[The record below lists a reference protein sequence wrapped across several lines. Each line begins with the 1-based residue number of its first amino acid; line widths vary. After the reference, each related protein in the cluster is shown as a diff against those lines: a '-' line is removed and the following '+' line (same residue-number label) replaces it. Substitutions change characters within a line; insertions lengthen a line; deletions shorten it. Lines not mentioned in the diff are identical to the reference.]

1 MRYPMKKSIWD
12 HFAAIPDPRVE
23 RTKRHELHDILVT
36 AVCAVIC
43 GAEYWT
49 DVEMF
54 GKVNEPWF
62 RTFLELPNGIASHDT
77 FGRVFA
83 ALDPQALEAA
93 MRAFVVDLAGSSRGQ
108 HVAIDGKTLRN
119 SFDRASAKAALH
131 MVSAW
136 AHENHV
142 AFGQLAVEAKSN
154 EITAIPELL
163 KLLDVQEAT
172 VTIDAMGCQR
182 EIAAQI
188 IDQGGDYVL
197 ALKANQGTLYQDV
210 RLYLDDGIANGF
222 VGQQDFWET
231 VEKGHGRL
239 ETRRV
244 WTTSEVAWL
253 QDRHDWPGLG
263 SLTVIERERQS
274 NDLWERKRHYFL
286 SSHPGHCAQRL
297 GTLIR
302 QHWSVEAQLHWSL
315 DVSFHEDGCRVRLNN
330 AAENFSRLR
339 RIALMLLKQEKT
351 VKAGV
356 AAKRL
361 RAGWD
366 RDYLLK
372 ILGI

>member
-1 MRYPMKKSIWD
+1 MSKSIWD
-12 HFAAIPDPRVE
+12 HFAAVPDPRVE
-23 RTKRHELHDILVT
+23 RTKRHELQDILVIG
-36 AVCAVIC
+36 VCAVIC
-43 GAEYWT
+43 GAEHWT

-54 GKVNEPWF
+54 GNVNKEWF
-62 RTFLELPNGIASHDT
+62 GTFLDLPNGIPSHDT

-83 ALDPQALEAA
+83 ALDPDAFEAV
-93 MRAFVVDLAGSSRGQ
+93 MQAFVADLAGSSRGK
-108 HVAIDGKTLRN
+108 HIAIDGKTLRN
-119 SFDRASAKAALH
+119 SFDRARAQGPLH

-136 AHENHV
+136 VHENCV
-142 AFGQLAVEAKSN
+142 AFGQRTVDAKSN

-163 KLLDVQEAT
+163 KLLDVEEAT
-172 VTIDAMGCQR
+172 VTIDAMGCQK
-182 EIAAQI
+182 EIAEQI
-188 IDQGGDYVL
+188 VDQGGDYVL
-197 ALKANQGTLYQDV
+197 ALKANQGTLYEDA
-210 RLYLDDGIANGF
+210 RMYMEDGIAHGF
-222 VGQQDFWET
+222 AGEQDFWET

-244 WTTSEVAWL
+244 WTTSDVGWL
-253 QDRHDWPGLG
+253 QERHDWPGLG
-263 SLTVIERERQS
+263 SLTAIERERQV
-274 NDLWERKRHYFL
+274 NGQCERKRHYFI

-302 QHWSVEAQLHWSL
+302 QHWSVEVQLHWSL
-315 DVSFHEDGCRVRLNN
+315 DVSFHEDASRVRVAN

-351 VKAGV
+351 AKGGV

-372 ILGI
+372 VLGI

>member
-1 MRYPMKKSIWD
+1 MRKSIWD
-12 HFAAIPDPRVE
+12 HFAAVPDPRVD
-23 RTKRHELHDILVT
+23 RTKRHKLQDILVI
-36 AVCAVIC
+36 AVCAVLC
-43 GAEYWT
+43 GAEHWT

-54 GKVNEPWF
+54 GKVNEDWL
-62 RTFLELPNGIASHDT
+62 RTFLELPNGIPSHDT

-83 ALDPQALEAA
+83 ALGPDAFEAA
-93 MRAFVVDLAGSSRGQ
+93 VRAFVADLTGSSRGK
-108 HVAIDGKTLRN
+108 HIAIDGKTLRN
-119 SFDRASAKAALH
+119 SFDRASAKGPLH

-136 AHENHV
+136 VHENHV
-142 AFGQLAVEAKSN
+142 TLGQLAVDAKSN

-172 VTIDAMGCQR
+172 VTIDAIGCQR

-188 IDQGGDYVL
+188 VEQGGDYVL
-197 ALKANQGTLYQDV
+197 ALKANQGTLYEDV
-210 RLYLDDGIANGF
+210 KMYMDDGIDNGF
-222 VGQQDFWET
+222 AGEQDSWQT

-239 ETRRV
+239 ESRRV
-244 WTTSEVAWL
+244 WATSDVAWL
-253 QDRHDWPGLG
+253 QDRHGWPTLA
-263 SLTVIERERQS
+263 SVTAIERERQV
-274 NDLWERKRHYFL
+274 NDQCERKRHYFI

-297 GTLIR
+297 GTAIR
-302 QHWSVEAQLHWSL
+302 HHWSVEVQLHWSL
-315 DVSFHEDGCRVRLNN
+315 DVSFHEDASRVRMAN

-351 VKAGV
+351 AKGGI

-372 ILGI
+372 VLGI

>member
-1 MRYPMKKSIWD
+1 MSKSIWD
-12 HFAAIPDPRVE
+12 HFAAVPDPRVE
-23 RTKRHELHDILVT
+23 RTKRHELQDILVIG
-36 AVCAVIC
+36 VCAVIC
-43 GAEYWT
+43 GAEHWT

-54 GKVNEPWF
+54 GNVNKEWF
-62 RTFLELPNGIASHDT
+62 GTFLDLPNGIPSHDT

-83 ALDPQALEAA
+83 ALDPDAFEAV
-93 MRAFVVDLAGSSRGQ
+93 MQAFVADLAGSSRGK
-108 HVAIDGKTLRN
+108 HIAIDGKTLRN
-119 SFDRASAKAALH
+119 SFDRARAQGPLH

-136 AHENHV
+136 VHENCV
-142 AFGQLAVEAKSN
+142 AFGQRTVDAKSN

-163 KLLDVQEAT
+163 KLLDVEEAT
-172 VTIDAMGCQR
+172 VTIDAMGCQK
-182 EIAAQI
+182 EIAEQI
-188 IDQGGDYVL
+188 VDQGGDYVL
-197 ALKANQGTLYQDV
+197 ALKANQGTLYEDA
-210 RLYLDDGIANGF
+210 RMYMEDGIAHGF
-222 VGQQDFWET
+222 AGEQDFWET

-244 WTTSEVAWL
+244 WTTSDVGWL
-253 QDRHDWPGLG
+253 QERHDWPGLG
-263 SLTVIERERQS
+263 SLTAIERERQV
-274 NDLWERKRHYFL
+274 NGQCERKRHYFI

-302 QHWSVEAQLHWSL
+302 QHWSVEVQLHWSL
-315 DVSFHEDGCRVRLNN
+315 DVSFHEDASRVRVAN

-351 VKAGV
+351 AKGGI

-372 ILGI
+372 VLGI